1 MSVVPSYP
9 GELFTDD
16 AILQPYE
23 QYRELRELG
32 PVVWLEPQQMYVL
45 SRYAEVRAALADPDV
60 FCSGRGVGMNDVANT
75 VGLGTTLMSDGDV
88 HDLQRAILA
97 HRLTPRGLR
106 PIHEAVQDAADAL
119 VQQLVGEREFDAVHD
134 LARTLPMSVVPDLV
148 GWPVHGRDNLLDWS
162 AATFDILGPMN
173 ARAEHAGPRIV
184 AMFQF
189 AAHTVASRDVLPGSA
204 AADMLGEVDGGKLT
218 ENQAASLIIDYLGPS
233 LDTTI
238 SAIASSV
245 WLFGRHPDQWNLL
258 RERPDLV
265 GNAFNEVIRLESPI
279 RAFTRVLTVGTTIS
293 GHELP
298 AGARVMVLFAS
309 ANRDELRWE
318 RADEFDITRNANG
331 QLGFGYGIHGCA
343 GQGLARL
350 EGQSVLRA
358 LVDRVERF
366 ELGTETWALN
376 NLIRSLGSLPVTVT
390 AVSTRSTSNAAPAAG
405 RG

>member
-1 MSVVPSYP
+1 MSVVPSYSDD
-9 GELFTDD
+9 LFTDD
-16 AILQPYE
+16 AIVQPYG

-32 PVVWLEPQQMYVL
+32 PVVWLEAQQMYVL
-45 SRYAEVRAALADPDV
+45 PRFAEVRAALANPDV
-60 FCSGRGVGMNDVANT
+60 FCSGRGVGMNEVVNT

-106 PIHEAVQDAADAL
+106 PIHETVQAAADAL
-119 VQQLVGEREFDAVHD
+119 VERLVGQRTFDAVAD
-134 LARTLPMSVVPDLV
+134 LARALPMSIVPDLV

-173 ARAEHAGPRIV
+173 TRAEHAGSRIG
-184 AMFQF
+184 AMFEF
-189 AAHTVASRDVLPGSA
+189 AAHTVAKRDVLAGSA
-204 AADMLGEVDGGKLT
+204 AADMLDAVDQGKLT
-218 ENQAASLIIDYLGPS
+218 ETQAASLIIDYLGPS

-238 SAIASSV
+238 SAIAGAV
-245 WLFGRHPDQWNLL
+245 WLFGRHPEQWKLL
-258 RERPDLV
+258 REQPDLL
-265 GNAFNEVIRLESPI
+265 GNAFNEAIRLESPI
-279 RAFTRVLTVGTTIS
+279 RGFTRVLTAGTTIA
-293 GHELP
+293 GHDLP

-318 RADEFDITRNANG
+318 NADEFDITRNANG

-358 LVDRVERF
+358 LMDRVERF
-366 ELGTETWALN
+366 EVGSETWALN
-376 NLIRSLGSLPVTVT
+376 NLIRALGSLAVTVT
-390 AVSTRSTSNAAPAAG
+390 PA
-405 RG
+405 